1 MKQKKLWL
9 LSVLCL
15 LVCVFAVACG
25 DAHTH
30 TYTYQLTENPTE
42 TVAGKATAT
51 CSCGDTQT
59 VDVPALTDTTV
70 WTVEST
76 TPATHTEAGSKVYA
90 SALYGKVTV
99 TLAKTTEHSY
109 TYTLTTEPTE
119 TAAGAATK
127 ACDCG
132 ESTTVEVPALSD
144 TSVWTLESTTPATH
158 TETGS
163 KVYASELYGKVTVVL
178 AKTTE
183 HSYTYTLTTE
193 PTETATGTATKACAC
208 GDSTTVVVPAL
219 SDTSAWTLES
229 TTPATHTETGSKV
242 YASALYGK
250 VTVVLAKTTEHSY
263 IYTLTTEPTET
274 ATGTATKACAC
285 GDSTTVVVPALT
297 DTTVWTVESTTPA
310 THTEAGSKVYASAL
324 YGKVTVTI
332 PKIAHVFVWTTTQ
345 KPTETTTGTATGT
358 CSCGATD
365 TMTLP
370 VLTDTTFWTKTVV
383 KAPEHGV
390 AGEDKYQS
398 AYVTVTVTTSALD
411 HVWGSWTITDD
422 PTETTTGTA
431 VRSCDCGGSDSAT
444 VPALSDTSVW
454 TKGTPVPA
462 DYNHGTYVDYTSV
475 YGTVRVEADDK
486 LIPVYVKKTYC
497 GLKFEAA
504 DEEDQNGVVRA
515 GTTWNTV
522 TLTIDENATGIGTGY
537 PFRGT
542 TTVTLIDAATG
553 KLKFTVV
560 PNSEEPDVT
569 DTYYGYVDAETG
581 IIIRSAARHDKNSS
595 DWDSFGDV
603 IFMTPFEVGA
613 SADAFKASA
622 WTFGEDGS
630 AMAIEYTFNET
641 TYRAFIL
648 GDRVYFGV
656 TFTGMEGSAIT
667 ADTCYN
673 HYVYVKA
680 ADGTLIASYGYDG
693 KVQHE
698 LDGLEGVYNGSEGQ
712 VNISGFGL
720 LSLQINS
727 ETTIYGKYFTAPAGA
742 DYALEV
748 YMYADAAMTQ
758 LIDYGHVK
766 YDLGAKTYTLTRP
779 KVTITYNTGAYAT
792 KDSEKVTINVPFAL
806 ATLTSN
812 DPTKVFGGWT
822 FEDGTPV
829 PSTFIPTEDVTLV
842 AVWKDKVVVTVI
854 GLKTGD
860 EKYGMLYLGVGDIL
874 FDKLPDYTSN
884 VYDLVNYKKFLGW
897 YIDVNG
903 NGLYDEDVDV
913 ALESSA
919 EIGEE
924 DKSFTVIAV
933 WKDLPKYYGHF
944 YGTELWNSTN
954 GNYTKYEIQIDED
967 GNIIFG
973 SNSWTGTVISY
984 DKTTQIVTYKKK
996 NSDTKLKFYFDEA
1009 AGIIAGIYND
1019 QNIGSDFYIFTREL
1033 TATSYKVSA
1042 RFSIKCK
1049 DSVNA
1054 SSGYYAHLVT
1064 LPTKLGETT
1073 TVFLYDNHIYHNV
1086 AVTNSTGDPLSL
1098 DSIKTSKT
1106 VVVKDLTTDR
1116 IVFKV
1121 ASTGTNLSSDDTTA
1135 LDDYYG
1141 VYVNSDGTVKLDGT
1155 GKITW
1160 IDGKTGTYKLN
1171 GDHFDVYTVTDEK
1184 KDAYYTLTL
1193 NADGTFT
1200 YTKPMVNISFV
1211 VPDGKP
1217 AIGAREYNKNIPAV
1231 LPDATVEGS
1240 VFNGYFF
1247 GAAFE
1252 KPVPADFAPTED
1264 VVLYAKYSDPATVSI
1279 TYNNGDEDAEKTYSV
1294 GDIVSIPQPTY
1305 KDHRFLGWFTSS
1317 DFAEGTEW
1325 TGNNAAISA
1334 DVHIYAKW
1342 GDPVKAYGVYY
1353 ASEYER
1359 ESTGTYNSNSSRKL
1373 TVDEEG
1379 NIQDSDGY
1387 VGHIRDYD
1395 AATKTIVLKKSDT
1408 DTRKYFYDEDSG
1420 LFARGYSTA
1429 FKLGQDAYIYIK
1441 GDVKDLV
1448 HYGLKMPDGGSKY
1461 LVRLLTYKVGEAVHT
1476 LVFVNDN
1483 GYVGVTITDAYGNAL
1498 AVKDVKNS
1506 KTITVKNST
1515 GNVIL
1520 SLAANNATF
1529 SGGSAT
1535 KNLDGLQGTYTN
1547 EEDTIGTIVLDGAGN
1562 LTYGDKSGTYT
1573 KISSEAN
1580 QYGVYLDNRKEYWLL
1595 TLDGDSFTMVKP
1607 TASITFETGFD
1618 DVTVNGGDAN
1628 LNIAYALTKP
1638 TKDGYTFRGWYI
1650 AGEENT
1656 LYTSTYTAKTTDPV
1670 TLIAKWDKN
1679 VTLTV
1684 IYQKDGWE
1692 TATIVYGSGDKT
1704 VPVEP
1709 TFTNGMVF
1717 DHWALDAEGTQT
1729 YTAGTAITADTTIY
1743 CIWKNAHALYGDYKG
1758 SEARGGYNNNSSLWS
1773 GSTTFSIDAEGNL
1786 TWSGNSCRIEDYD
1799 AETGFFK
1806 VVATDNK
1813 YYYGY
1818 HNAEAD
1824 FIVISA
1830 GKNNAA
1836 TFDIDFY
1843 VCFRGATAAESATG
1857 CNMLSGKVKVFSITF
1872 TRDGAK
1878 VTKNFFFANDTIYYD
1893 VTLSTSDA
1901 SKTVTVSNAYSMSD
1915 LTVKVGDDVVA
1926 EMVKIGGSMILCDG
1940 TQGTYTGIL
1949 GEIKSNGGDTLTIGE
1964 NTVSYVLL
1972 ADGKIAFNYAN
1983 VYRVAMLHA
1992 DGSYE
1997 FVDDGFAGDYTLP
2010 NGTTTVHL
2018 DGKGN
2023 VTGLGTYTYAGTTL
2037 TIHTEDGSI
2046 GYGIDTENHQLLGK
2060 SVVAGLTY
2068 SGYYYDNSD
2077 KGNNSL
2083 KIIFDDSSAIAGTI
2097 YAYGTTFQFA
2107 FTGTYENGVLTLT
2120 ITETNTG
2127 SGNVGKTVTATLS
2140 DDGSVLT
2147 ITASDFTNTY
2157 TFHIGKDNK
2166 GNASL
2171 ARQ

>member
-59 VDVPALTDTTV
+59 VDVPAL
-70 WTVEST
+70 
-76 TPATHTEAGSKVYA
+76 
-90 SALYGKVTV
+90 
-99 TLAKTTEHSY
+99 
-109 TYTLTTEPTE
+109 
-119 TAAGAATK
+119 
-127 ACDCG
+127 
-132 ESTTVEVPALSD
+132 SD

-163 KVYASELYGKVTVVL
+163 KVYASALYGKVTVVL

-219 SDTSAWTLES
+219 SDTSVWTLES

-263 IYTLTTEPTET
+263 TYTLTTEPTET
-274 ATGTATKACAC
+274 AAGAATKACAC

-398 AYVTVTVTTSALD
+398 AYVTVTVTTPALD

-630 AMAIEYTFNET
+630 AMAIEYTYNET

-656 TFTGMEGSAIT
+656 TFTDIEGSAIT

-727 ETTIYGKYFTAPAGA
+727 ETTIYGKYFTAPAGV

-854 GLKTGD
+854 GLKPGD

-984 DKTTQIVTYKKK
+984 EKTTQIVTYKKK

-1019 QNIGSDFYIFTREL
+1019 QNIGNDFYIFTREL

-1121 ASTGTNLSSDDTTA
+1121 ASTGTNLSSGDTTA

-1247 GAAFE
+1247 DAAFE
-1252 KPVPADFAPTED
+1252 NPVPADFAPTED

-1420 LFARGYSTA
+1420 LFARAYSSSY
-1429 FKLGQDAYIYIK
+1429 KLGQDAYIYIK

-1448 HYGLKMPDGGSKY
+1448 HYGLKMPDNTTKF
-1461 LVRLLTYKVGEAVHT
+1461 LVRLLTYKTGETVHT

-1515 GNVIL
+1515 GDVIL
-1520 SLAANNATF
+1520 SLAANNNTF

-1535 KNLDGLQGTYTN
+1535 KNLDGLQGTYTKG
-1547 EEDTIGTIVLDGAGN
+1547 EDTIVLDGAGN
-1562 LTYGDKSGTYT
+1562 LTYGEKSGTYA
-1573 KISSEAN
+1573 KIASEAN

-2147 ITASDFTNTY
+2147 ITKSDFTNTY

>member
-90 SALYGKVTV
+90 SPLYGKVTV

-208 GDSTTVVVPAL
+208 GESTTVAVPAL

-263 IYTLTTEPTET
+263 TYTLTTEPTET
-274 ATGTATKACAC
+274 AAGAATKACAC

-383 KAPEHGV
+383 KAREHGV

-398 AYVTVTVTTSALD
+398 AYVTVTVTTPALD

-454 TKGTPVPA
+454 TKGAPVPA

-515 GTTWNTV
+515 GTTWNTL

-656 TFTGMEGSAIT
+656 TFTDIEGSAIT

-996 NSDTKLKFYFDEA
+996 DNDKTLKFYFNEA
-1009 AGIIAGIYND
+1009 AGVIAGIYNSD
-1019 QNIGSDFYIFTREL
+1019 QNIGNDFYIFTREL

-1121 ASTGTNLSSDDTTA
+1121 ASTGTNLSSGDTTA

-1247 GAAFE
+1247 DAAFE

-1420 LFARGYSTA
+1420 LFARAYSSS

-1448 HYGLKMPDGGSKY
+1448 HYGLKTPDSGSTFV
-1461 LVRLLTYKVGEAVHT
+1461 VRLLTYKVGEAVHT

-1535 KNLDGLQGTYTN
+1535 KNLDGLQGTYTKG
-1547 EEDTIGTIVLDGAGN
+1547 EDTIVLDGAGN
-1562 LTYGDKSGTYT
+1562 LTYGEKSGTYA
-1573 KISSEAN
+1573 KIASETN
-1580 QYGVYLDNRKEYWLL
+1580 QYAVYLDNRKEYWLL

-1818 HNAEAD
+1818 HNAEAG

-2010 NGTTTVHL
+2010 DGTTTVHL